1 MDRFSNL
8 QKLLEQFVSM
18 DAGPSGCALSVTK
31 DGESLFEGYCGCAD
45 AESGRPVGPD
55 TLYRTYSC
63 TKVVTAA
70 AFMLLLE
77 WGLVQLDDPVSE
89 YLPEF
94 KDSLVCHY
102 TGNNMESLRPA
113 QSPMRLKHLVTMTSG
128 LTYDGDLNTTQRAVK
143 AIITDVNRDGMPLR
157 EFARRASRVPLRFE
171 PGTGWNYGV
180 SHDVLAAVIEV
191 VSGKKFSEYL
201 TDEFFTPLGMK
212 DTSFFLRPDQE
223 ERLAVLYRYENGARV
238 PNREEEFKFRPTYQL
253 ESGGAGLL
261 STLGDFSKFGEML
274 AMGGTYRGVRI
285 LGRKTIDLMRQNQLC
300 PEALK
305 DFRDT
310 HKNGWEFMSGYGYGL
325 GVKTLMNLAE
335 ANTAG
340 TPGEFSWAGAAGTLL
355 LADPEERLSICYM
368 HQLLPGNREGYC
380 HPRIRNVVYGLL

>member
-77 WGLVQLDDPVSE
+77 RGLVQLDDPVSE

-113 QSPMRLKHLVTMTSG
+113 RSPMRLKHLVTMTSG

-171 PGTGWNYGV
+171 PGAGWNYGV

-212 DTSFFLRPDQE
+212 APPSSCGRTRRSGLPFSTGMKTAPGSPTGRRNLNSVRPISWKAAARGSSPRWATFQNSGRCSRWAE
-223 ERLAVLYRYENGARV
+223 PTGASASWGAR
-238 PNREEEFKFRPTYQL
+238 R
-253 ESGGAGLL
+253 
-261 STLGDFSKFGEML
+261 ST
-274 AMGGTYRGVRI
+274 
-285 LGRKTIDLMRQNQLC
+285 
-300 PEALK
+300 
-305 DFRDT
+305 
-310 HKNGWEFMSGYGYGL
+310 
-325 GVKTLMNLAE
+325 
-335 ANTAG
+335 
-340 TPGEFSWAGAAGTLL
+340 
-355 LADPEERLSICYM
+355 
-368 HQLLPGNREGYC
+368 
-380 HPRIRNVVYGLL
+380 